1 MTYKPITATPVLLIL
16 LYLLS
21 GCNSQH
27 TTPTTSTNAPKTED
41 HSQHSMHMMQA
52 MDAMMQRSNA
62 LKMTGDFDVD
72 FANMMIE
79 HHQGAID
86 MSEIELKGGV
96 DTQMKDMAQQII
108 VAQQAEIA
116 KLRGF
121 IQAHPDKAAHQQ
133 QMTGNSMQAMHDQM
147 KSMPMSGKVDQDFA
161 GMMRM
166 HHQGA
171 VAMAQEE
178 LAKGQHTEMKQMAQQ
193 MIGDQQREIAEFQ
206 SWLDKNQK

>member
-1 MTYKPITATPVLLIL
+1 MIYKSITVTPALLIL

-21 GCNSQH
+21 GCNNQH
-27 TTPTTSTNAPKTED
+27 TPTPSTNIPKTED
-41 HSQHSMHMMQA
+41 HSQHSMHMMQT
-52 MDAMMQRSNA
+52 MDAMMQRTNA

-86 MSEIELKGGV
+86 MSEIELKGGA
-96 DTQMKDMAQQII
+96 DAQMKDMAQKII
-108 VAQQAEIA
+108 AAQQAEIVQ
-116 KLRGF
+116 LRDF
-121 IQAHPDKAAHQQ
+121 TQAHPNKAAHQQ
-133 QMTGNSMQAMHDQM
+133 QMAGNSMQIMHDQM

-161 GMMRM
+161 VMMRM

-171 VAMAQEE
+171 VTMAQEE

-193 MIGDQQREIAEFQ
+193 MIGDQQREIVEFQ
-206 SWLDKNQK
+206 TWLDKNQK